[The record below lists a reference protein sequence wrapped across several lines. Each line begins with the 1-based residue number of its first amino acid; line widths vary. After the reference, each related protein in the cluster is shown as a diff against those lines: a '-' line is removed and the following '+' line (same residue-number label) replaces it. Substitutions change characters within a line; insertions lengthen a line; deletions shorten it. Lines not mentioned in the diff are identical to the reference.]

1 VEGGHGVRDGRRQIY
16 SPQPVD
22 RDREAY
28 PSAMADIPNRV
39 TFVLLGVGAA
49 SILTTILMRRRAR
62 KQPSLTWEEQRI
74 PFYLQ
79 AIADI
84 LLFLIA
90 AVVVL
95 HRVAESIVTGASAGT
110 VVIGGG
116 VMVLF
121 LLWFYRVTVVPIRN
135 LWRLRQSGE

>member
-1 VEGGHGVRDGRRQIY
+1 
-16 SPQPVD
+16 
-22 RDREAY
+22 
-28 PSAMADIPNRV
+28 MADIPNRV

-49 SILTTILMRRRAR
+49 SILTTILMRRRVR